1 MEPDNR
7 IWYAVWNMELKNV
20 PGTIVGDFCFKGL
33 GKDGVVEI
41 GYGSTCGHM
50 VMIPRRV
57 VEKGFRGF
65 VEE

>member
-1 MEPDNR
+1 MDVQIGQIIRMERPHPCGGNNWEIQRVGMDFR
-7 IWYAVWNMELKNV
+7 LK
-20 PGTIVGDFCFKGL
+20 CQ
-33 GKDGVVEI
+33 
-41 GYGSTCGHM
+41 TCGHM

>member
-1 MEPDNR
+1 M
-7 IWYAVWNMELKNV
+7 
-20 PGTIVGDFCFKGL
+20 DFQIGQIIRMKKPHPCGGKTWEIRRD
-33 GKDGVVEI
+33 GKDFRLKCQ
-41 GYGSTCGHM
+41 TCGHM

>member
-1 MEPDNR
+1 MDFQIGQIIRMKKPHPCGGN
-7 IWYAVWNMELKNV
+7 IWEIQRVGMDFRLK
-20 PGTIVGDFCFKGL
+20 CQ
-33 GKDGVVEI
+33 
-41 GYGSTCGHM
+41 TCGHM

>member
-1 MEPDNR
+1 MDFQIGQIIRMKKPHPCGGNTWEIQR
-7 IWYAVWNMELKNV
+7 
-20 PGTIVGDFCFKGL
+20 VGMDFRWKCQ
-33 GKDGVVEI
+33 
-41 GYGSTCGHM
+41 TCGHM

>member
-1 MEPDNR
+1 MDFQIGQIIRMKKPHPCGGNTWEIQR
-7 IWYAVWNMELKNV
+7 
-20 PGTIVGDFCFKGL
+20 VGMDFRMKCQ
-33 GKDGVVEI
+33 
-41 GYGSTCGHM
+41 TCGHM

>member
-1 MEPDNR
+1 MDFQIGQIIRMKKPHPCGGNTWEIQRVCMDFR
-7 IWYAVWNMELKNV
+7 LK
-20 PGTIVGDFCFKGL
+20 CQ
-33 GKDGVVEI
+33 
-41 GYGSTCGHM
+41 TCGHM

>member
-1 MEPDNR
+1 MDFQIGQIIRMKKPHPCGGSTWDIQR
-7 IWYAVWNMELKNV
+7 VVMDFRLK
-20 PGTIVGDFCFKGL
+20 CQ
-33 GKDGVVEI
+33 
-41 GYGSTCGHM
+41 TCGHM

>member
-1 MEPDNR
+1 MDFQIGQIIRMKKPHPCGGNTWEIQRVGMDLR
-7 IWYAVWNMELKNV
+7 LK
-20 PGTIVGDFCFKGL
+20 CQ
-33 GKDGVVEI
+33 
-41 GYGSTCGHM
+41 TCGHM

>member
-1 MEPDNR
+1 MDFQIGQIIRMKKPHPCGGNTWEIQRVGMDFL
-7 IWYAVWNMELKNV
+7 LK
-20 PGTIVGDFCFKGL
+20 CQ
-33 GKDGVVEI
+33 
-41 GYGSTCGHM
+41 TCGHM

>member
-1 MEPDNR
+1 MDFQIGQIIRMKKPHPCGGNTCEIQRVGMDFR
-7 IWYAVWNMELKNV
+7 LK
-20 PGTIVGDFCFKGL
+20 CQ
-33 GKDGVVEI
+33 
-41 GYGSTCGHM
+41 TCGHM

>member
-1 MEPDNR
+1 MDFQIGQIIRMKKPHPCGGNTWEIQRVAMDFR
-7 IWYAVWNMELKNV
+7 LK
-20 PGTIVGDFCFKGL
+20 CQ
-33 GKDGVVEI
+33 
-41 GYGSTCGHM
+41 TCGHM

>member
-1 MEPDNR
+1 MDFQIGQIIRMKKPHPCVGNTWEIQRVGMDFR
-7 IWYAVWNMELKNV
+7 LK
-20 PGTIVGDFCFKGL
+20 CQ
-33 GKDGVVEI
+33 
-41 GYGSTCGHM
+41 TCGHM

>member
-1 MEPDNR
+1 MDFQIGQIIRMKKPHPCGGNTSEIQRVGMDFR
-7 IWYAVWNMELKNV
+7 LK
-20 PGTIVGDFCFKGL
+20 CQ
-33 GKDGVVEI
+33 
-41 GYGSTCGHM
+41 TCGHM

>member
-1 MEPDNR
+1 MDFQIGQIIRMKKPHPCGGNSWEVQRVGMDVR
-7 IWYAVWNMELKNV
+7 LK
-20 PGTIVGDFCFKGL
+20 CQ
-33 GKDGVVEI
+33 
-41 GYGSTCGHM
+41 TCGHM

>member
-1 MEPDNR
+1 MDFQIGQIIRMKKPHPCGGNTWEIQRGGMDFR
-7 IWYAVWNMELKNV
+7 LK
-20 PGTIVGDFCFKGL
+20 CQ
-33 GKDGVVEI
+33 
-41 GYGSTCGHM
+41 TCGHM

>member
-1 MEPDNR
+1 MDFQIGQIIRMKKPHPCGGNTWEIQRVGMDF
-7 IWYAVWNMELKNV
+7 WLK
-20 PGTIVGDFCFKGL
+20 CQ
-33 GKDGVVEI
+33 
-41 GYGSTCGHM
+41 TCGHM

>member
-1 MEPDNR
+1 MDFQIGQIIRMKKPHPCGGNTWVIQRVGMDFR
-7 IWYAVWNMELKNV
+7 LK
-20 PGTIVGDFCFKGL
+20 CQ
-33 GKDGVVEI
+33 
-41 GYGSTCGHM
+41 TCGHM

>member
-1 MEPDNR
+1 M
-7 IWYAVWNMELKNV
+7 
-20 PGTIVGDFCFKGL
+20 DFQIGQIIRMKKPHPCG
-33 GKDGVVEI
+33 GNTWEI
-41 GYGSTCGHM
+41 QTCGHM

>member
-1 MEPDNR
+1 MDFQIGQIIRMKKPHPCGGNTWEIQR
-7 IWYAVWNMELKNV
+7 VGMAFRLK
-20 PGTIVGDFCFKGL
+20 CQ
-33 GKDGVVEI
+33 
-41 GYGSTCGHM
+41 TCGHM

>member
-1 MEPDNR
+1 MDFQIGQIIRMKKQHPCGGNTWEIKRVGMDFR
-7 IWYAVWNMELKNV
+7 LK
-20 PGTIVGDFCFKGL
+20 CQ
-33 GKDGVVEI
+33 
-41 GYGSTCGHM
+41 TCGHM